1 MEEGGV
7 GGSEVMRKGVR
18 RGVMP
23 HLSGGMELGRSM
35 WPDSLPRDWLDWV
48 VRKGKGL
55 LASVCRFGW
64 Q

>member
-23 HLSGGMELGRSM
+23 HLSGGMGAWEKY
-35 WPDSLPRDWLDWV
+35 V
-48 VRKGKGL
+48 
-55 LASVCRFGW
+55 A
-64 Q
+64 